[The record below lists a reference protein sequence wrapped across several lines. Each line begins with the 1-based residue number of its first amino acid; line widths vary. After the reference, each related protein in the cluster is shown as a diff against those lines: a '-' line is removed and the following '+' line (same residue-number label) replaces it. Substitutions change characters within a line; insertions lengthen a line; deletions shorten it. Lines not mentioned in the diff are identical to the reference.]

1 SINKIKSEG
10 GTEIIPGLKAASNQI
25 ADSKCDYKSI
35 IILSDGDPF
44 EQENQI
50 MRQVRTIASHDI
62 TISTIN
68 ISNNSSSAIALLK
81 NISREGEG
89 SYIYCRSAATLV
101 VAMQSLVKE
110 NLKFSNGSVVEGDND
125 GYLVSLTDSSDD
137 SLQGIT
143 TLPALY
149 GFDYAFKKEGAKEVL
164 STSFSLPKL
173 YSEDYPTKK
182 VTTSETKN
190 SSLFATWK
198 FGNGFV
204 SSFASSLGRKV
215 GDLQDT
221 SSSEEPATEG
231 KSWSRNFFSTS
242 EGALFLKQA
251 LKANRKQVA

>member
-1 SINKIKSEG
+1 
-10 GTEIIPGLKAASNQI
+10 
-25 ADSKCDYKSI
+25 
-35 IILSDGDPF
+35 
-44 EQENQI
+44 
-50 MRQVRTIASHDI
+50 MRQVRNIVKKDVS
-62 TISTIN
+62 ISCIN
-68 ISNNSSSAIALLK
+68 ISNNSSTAIALLK

-89 SYIYCRSAATLV
+89 SYIYCSSAATLV

-143 TLPALY
+143 TLPPFLY

-182 VTTSETKN
+182 VTTSKTKN